1 MDIIN
6 WKSDLLFQIKDQKRQ
21 WNLYDAI
28 IENCMLQSMYFLF
41 TELVFVFIDNHLLE
55 NNTNLQSQCTKLEND
70 IQHLRLAN
78 AGLEKASVAR

>member
-1 MDIIN
+1 
-6 WKSDLLFQIKDQKRQ
+6 
-21 WNLYDAI
+21 
-28 IENCMLQSMYFLF
+28 MYFLF